1 MCPHPAPTSLPNTG
15 ALVPTWS
22 SGNRGYDTPRRPC
35 ASAFFEL
42 APKLESQSWILMCEL
57 GDQMLHEVLESCPPQ
72 AETDAVLPFYLD
84 ALLWPLVSQQEPA
97 STMGGAGETS
107 EETSGQIC

>member
-1 MCPHPAPTSLPNTG
+1 MSWETKYDIRCWSLVFPFSLG
-15 ALVPTWS
+15 
-22 SGNRGYDTPRRPC
+22 GTPYK
-35 ASAFFEL
+35 AY
-42 APKLESQSWILMCEL
+42 
-57 GDQMLHEVLESCPPQ
+57 
-72 AETDAVLPFYLD
+72 TDVTLPFYLD